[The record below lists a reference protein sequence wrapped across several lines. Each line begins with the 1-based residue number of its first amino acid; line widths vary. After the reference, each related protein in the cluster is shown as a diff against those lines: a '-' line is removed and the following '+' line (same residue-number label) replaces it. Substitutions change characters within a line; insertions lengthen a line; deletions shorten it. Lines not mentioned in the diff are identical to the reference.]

1 MNYIPL
7 ISNAL
12 IYVPLC
18 FSVIN
23 SYWGLLKEDVSSILW
38 HTVCYWHH
46 NYIIDKKAIFA
57 LTHFSLK
64 IKRLML
70 LNVFLLVFL
79 WSSMWTDVGLTFC
92 MPTFSI
98 LSPYI
103 FLVFFGLIIVILRFK
118 YDFSLLQLRKF
129 NYNLY
134 KGSINFLKWF
144 DTLLRTWRILTTYEF
159 SFIIFCYIT
168 SEKFQPICYQDI

>member
-1 MNYIPL
+1 MYPCVL
-7 ISNAL
+7 
-12 IYVPLC
+12 
-18 FSVIN
+18 
-23 SYWGLLKEDVSSILW
+23 VSSIAIE
-38 HTVCYWHH
+38 VCSKKMFRLFCGTLCV
-46 NYIIDKKAIFA
+46 IDTTITLSTKKAIFA

-103 FLVFFGLIIVILRFK
+103 LLVFFGLIIVILRFK

-129 NYNLY
+129 TYNLY

-144 DTLLRTWRILTTYEF
+144 DTLLRTWRRLTTYEF

-168 SEKFQPICYQDI
+168 SEKLQSICYQDKSY